1 MAPGAEKTVAEK
13 QVVLVGRPALRFC
26 NRHRYRGPDLLPARR
41 GEGGRR
47 GGRTGGDRYVIPH
60 AAQREGTEG
69 EGDVGALLPSLSSSL
84 HPDHS

>member
-41 GEGGRR
+41 GEGGREA
-47 GGRTGGDRYVIPH
+47 GGGDRYVIPH

-69 EGDVGALLPSLSSSL
+69 EGDVGALFLSLSASL